1 MLIYQIRAVILALC
15 NAGDLMRS
23 PEAVTCLS
31 SPSGLGRYITG
42 NCKAIAIRSEIP
54 DHAGHNR

>member
-1 MLIYQIRAVILALC
+1 MLIYQIRALILALC

-23 PEAVTCLS
+23 PDAVTCLS

-42 NCKAIAIRSEIP
+42 NWKAIVIGREIP
-54 DHAGHNR
+54 GYTGQDR